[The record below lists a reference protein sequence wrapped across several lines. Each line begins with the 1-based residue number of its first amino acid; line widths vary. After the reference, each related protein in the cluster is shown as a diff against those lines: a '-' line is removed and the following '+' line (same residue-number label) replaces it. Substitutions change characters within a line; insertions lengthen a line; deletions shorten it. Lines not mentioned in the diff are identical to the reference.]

1 MIYIKTY
8 SEKKNYLVP
17 DLDNG
22 NVPLTPEVITAQ
34 ERFSYAFAR
43 RYSPLG
49 SLYYHGSLDNALVRS
64 MFDPENVSVL
74 VFCYVSKVNFLYFH
88 SLVH

>member
-17 DLDNG
+17 DLGDG
-22 NVPLTPEVITAQ
+22 EDPLTADVVTAHEQ
-34 ERFSYAFAR
+34 FSNVFAE

-49 SLYYHGSLDNALVRS
+49 PLYHHGSLDQVLRHS
-64 MFDPENVSVL
+64 MFHPESVSFF